1 MYNREK
7 DEKGEEGEVKKIV
20 SYIKAGHPLFY
31 IQHPDFFAMREIIKE
46 LKKEFADRK
55 FYEYTNAFGSDAW
68 DSEIFDK
75 DDDSQITEEPNLIKS
90 EDDEA
95 DFETED
101 EGIDSDES
109 DSYDSEDCENGD
121 SLSDWLAGKFEDENP
136 KFLVLKDIITEEL
149 TPASISYIKEMAE
162 KAMLIG
168 NKTVIIIAESKSV
181 PFPKELESLITL
193 IDIKPL
199 CDDDI
204 KFTIRKFVK
213 ENDVK
218 CSFIDNEKLLD
229 EFAYSFRGLQQT
241 QIDQILGMSVIKS
254 KNYVLERNQK
264 DFDQKDLVL
273 KEKEQLIKKS
283 GTLEIIND
291 SSDFKKIG
299 GLENL
304 KRWLE
309 DKKVIYED
317 TYSAKE
323 FGVAIPKGIL
333 IAGMPG
339 CGKSLAAKATANLF
353 NVPLVRLD
361 IGSLLGS
368 YIGESEANMRKAL
381 SLSESFSPCVLWLD
395 ELEKAFAGISAGSK
409 SEGSE
414 VVTRLFGQFLTW
426 MQEKKNEVF
435 IVATAND
442 INSLPPELLRK
453 GRFDELFFVD
463 LPNKKEREDIFKIK
477 FESKNTSSKERKW
490 DLSEISFE
498 KLAEMTD
505 GCSGSDI
512 EDIVNTAIEKKY
524 IESKRNGSASAKL
537 STDFILEIKRNKKSI
552 TEMLGGKSEKTEDKP
567 EKPKNKIEELRQRYK
582 ELNLIPASD

>member
-20 SYIKAGHPLFY
+20 SYINAKHPLFY
-31 IQHPDFFAMREIIKE
+31 IQHPDFLAVREIIKE
-46 LKKEFADRK
+46 LKKEFSDYK
-55 FYEYTNAFGSDAW
+55 FYEYTNAFGSRIEYGEPFDG
-68 DSEIFDK
+68 DEKEI
-75 DDDSQITEEPNLIKS
+75 
-90 EDDEA
+90 
-95 DFETED
+95 ED
-101 EGIDSDES
+101 E
-109 DSYDSEDCENGD
+109 YSENLET
-121 SLSDWLAGKFEDENP
+121 WLAGKFEDEDP
-136 KFLVLKDIITEEL
+136 KFLVLKDIVTTEL
-149 TPASISYIKEMAE
+149 NPASISYIKEMAE
-162 KAMLIG
+162 KSMLTG
-168 NKTVIIIAESKSV
+168 YETVIIISESKSV

-204 KFTIRKFVK
+204 KFIIRKFV
-213 ENDVK
+213 NDNPGVK
-218 CSFIDNEKLLD
+218 CNFIDNEKLLD
-229 EFAYSFRGLQQT
+229 EFVYSFRGLYQN
-241 QIDQILGMSVIKS
+241 QIEQILGIAVIKS
-254 KNYVLERNQK
+254 GSYVLELNQRE
-264 DFDQKDLVL
+264 LVL

-283 GTLEIIND
+283 GILEIINN

-317 TYSAKE
+317 IFGAKE

-361 IGSLLGS
+361 IGSLLGM

-381 SLSESFSPCVLWLD
+381 SLSEAFSPCVLWID
-395 ELEKAFAGISAGSK
+395 ELEKAFAGISAGNK
-409 SEGSE
+409 GEGSE

-426 MQEKKNEVF
+426 MQEKENAVF

-463 LPNKKEREDIFKIK
+463 LPTERERRDIFKIK
-477 FESKNTSSKERKW
+477 FESKKK
-490 DLSEISFE
+490 DISQIDFD
-498 KLAEMTD
+498 KLAKETD
-505 GCSGSDI
+505 GFSGSDI

-524 IESKRNGSASAKL
+524 IETKRNESASRQL
-537 STDFILEIKRNKKSI
+537 TTDFILGIKRSKKSLS
-552 TEMLGGKSEKTEDKP
+552 EMLGGKADKAED
-567 EKPKNKIEELRQRYK
+567 EANKPKNKIEELRQKYK
-582 ELNLIPASD
+582 ELHLIPASD

>member
-1 MYNREK
+1 MYN
-7 DEKGEEGEVKKIV
+7 DEVEKIV
-20 SYIKAGHPLFY
+20 SYIYAGHPLFY
-31 IQHPDFFAMREIIKE
+31 IQHSDFFAVREIVKE
-46 LKKEFADRK
+46 LKDRGKFAGWK

-68 DSEIFDK
+68 DSEIFDE

-109 DSYDSEDCENGD
+109 DSCDGEDYENGD

-149 TPASISYIKEMAE
+149 SPATISYIKEMAE
-162 KAMLIG
+162 KSMLIG
-168 NKTVIIIAESKSV
+168 NKTVIVIAESKSV

-204 KFTIRKFVK
+204 KFTIRKFIK
-213 ENDVK
+213 DNPKVK

-229 EFAYSFRGLQQT
+229 EFAYSLRGLQQN
-241 QIDQILGMSVIKS
+241 QIEQILGMAVIESGKG
-254 KNYVLERNQK
+254 VLELNQNN
-264 DFDQKDLVL
+264 LVL

-283 GTLEIIND
+283 GILEIIKN

-299 GLENL
+299 GLEKL

-317 TYSAKE
+317 IYGAKE

-381 SLSESFSPCVLWLD
+381 TLSESFSPCVLWLD

-426 MQEKKNEVF
+426 MQEKENAVF

>member
-1 MYNREK
+1 MYNRVK
-7 DEKGEEGEVKKIV
+7 DKKGEEGEVKKIV

-46 LKKEFADRK
+46 LKKEFSDRK
-55 FYEYTNAFGSDAW
+55 FYEYTNAFGKNTW
-68 DSEIFDK
+68 DSDIFDK
-75 DDDSQITEEPNLIKS
+75 DDDSEISESPKLI
-90 EDDEA
+90 EFDDSEA
-95 DFETED
+95 DFEIDDED
-101 EGIDSDES
+101 IDSDES
-109 DSYDSEDCENGD
+109 ESYDDRLDVSDERVD
-121 SLSDWLAGKFEDENP
+121 SLSAWLAGKFEDENP
-136 KFLVLKDIITEEL
+136 KFLVLKDIITNEL
-149 TPASISYIKEMAE
+149 SPASISYIKEMAE
-162 KAMLIG
+162 KSMLTG
-168 NKTVIIIAESKSV
+168 NKTVIIISESKSV
-181 PFPKELESLITL
+181 SFPKELESLITL

-199 CDDDI
+199 CDEDI
-204 KFTIRKFVK
+204 KFIIRKFVK
-213 ENDVK
+213 DNPGVK

-229 EFAYSFRGLQQT
+229 EFVYSFRGLYQN
-241 QIDQILGMSVIKS
+241 QIEQILGMAVIKS
-254 KNYVLERNQK
+254 GNYVLELNQRE
-264 DFDQKDLVL
+264 LVL

-283 GTLEIIND
+283 GILEIINN

-317 TYSAKE
+317 IFGAKE

-361 IGSLLGS
+361 IGSLLGM

-381 SLSESFSPCVLWLD
+381 SLSEAFSPCVLWID
-395 ELEKAFAGISAGSK
+395 ELEKAFAGISAGIK
-409 SEGSE
+409 GEGSE

-426 MQEKKNEVF
+426 MQEKENAVF

-463 LPNKKEREDIFKIK
+463 LPTERERRDIFKIK
-477 FESKNTSSKERKW
+477 FESKKK
-490 DLSEISFE
+490 DISQIDFD
-498 KLAEMTD
+498 KLAKETD
-505 GCSGSDI
+505 GYSGSDI

-524 IESKRNGSASAKL
+524 IETKRNESSSRQL
-537 STDFILEIKRNKKSI
+537 TTDFILGIKRSKKSLS
-552 TEMLGGKSEKTEDKP
+552 EMLGGKADKA
-567 EKPKNKIEELRQRYK
+567 EEESSKPKNKIEELRQKYK
-582 ELNLIPASD
+582 ELHLIPASD